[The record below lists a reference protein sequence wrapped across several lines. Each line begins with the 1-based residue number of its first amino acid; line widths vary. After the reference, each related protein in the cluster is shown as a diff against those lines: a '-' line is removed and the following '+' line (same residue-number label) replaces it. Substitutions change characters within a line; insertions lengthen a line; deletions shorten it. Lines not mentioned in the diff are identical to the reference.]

1 MDLPTHELA
10 ASLAG
15 ILDEYAS
22 HGNAGE
28 LRRRL
33 EAAVQRV
40 AGGQVLR
47 AAVEPYRD
55 NPDVIAPVYERIVE
69 LEPTDAQALVI
80 LANAWWLQGRG
91 PGPVGELASRAIA
104 VDPSHRGA
112 WHLWALS
119 ESDPRRRVQRWA
131 QVAERFPGDDLA
143 LAAMADNAAAVA
155 GAERDYDMLDLAIAT
170 FERLLA
176 RAEQPA
182 QRDAVESALR
192 SLRGW
197 RL

>member
-1 MDLPTHELA
+1 MRDFAFELPT
-10 ASLAG
+10 
-15 ILDEYAS
+15 ILDEYAA
-22 HGNAGE
+22 HGNVAE

-33 EAAVQRV
+33 EAAVQGV
-40 AGGQVLR
+40 PGDALR

-55 NPDVIAPVYERIVE
+55 NPEVIAPVYERIVE
-69 LEPTDAQALVI
+69 LEPTNAQALVI

-91 PGPVGELASRAIA
+91 PEPVGELAGRAIA
-104 VDPSHRGA
+104 ADASHRGA

-119 ESDPRRRVQRWA
+119 ESDPRRRVQRWL
-131 QVAERFPGDDLA
+131 QVSERFPADDLA

-155 GAERDYDMLDLAIAT
+155 GAEHDYEMLDLAIAG
-170 FERLLA
+170 FERLLE
-176 RAEQPA
+176 RAPQPA
-182 QRDAVESALR
+182 QRDAVEHALR